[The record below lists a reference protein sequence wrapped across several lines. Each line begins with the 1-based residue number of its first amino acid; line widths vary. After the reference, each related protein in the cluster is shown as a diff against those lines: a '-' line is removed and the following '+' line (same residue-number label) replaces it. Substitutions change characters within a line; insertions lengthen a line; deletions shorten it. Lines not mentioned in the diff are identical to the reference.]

1 MQDHAVLGQHPAEPG
16 TAVEAHVD
24 GDGFLDPHLQAPGA
38 ELFRHPVLSVVEH
51 VGADDAAADVAGDVV
66 RMFHRPIV
74 GLTEFQ
80 DRFRNLVLRLQGN
93 RGEEGRQQQK
103 SLVFHPFYFLQ
114 R

>member
-1 MQDHAVLGQHPAEPG
+1 MQGHAVLGEHPAEPG
-16 TAVEAHVD
+16 AAVETDVD

-38 ELFRHPVLSVVEH
+38 ELFRHPVLGVVEH

-66 RMFHRPIV
+66 RMFHGPV
-74 GLTEFQ
+74 VCLAQFQ
-80 DRFRNLVLRLQGN
+80 DRFRNLVLRRQGK
-93 RGEEGRQQQK
+93 RGEESRQQQK